1 LFLQLVGVEHLKPRF
16 VDDLRRFA
24 WDHATVKVDFTLDG
38 PIPWIAPDAARSGV
52 VHVVASVDEMSEGT
66 GQITRGLIPA
76 KPFLIVGQQ
85 SMTDPTRQP
94 AGKETA
100 WLYTHIPREIRG
112 DAADEIAMPFDR
124 SGLERFADRMQQR
137 VEELAPGFG
146 ALVRGRHV
154 MGPADL
160 QDRNA
165 NLHGG
170 AINGGTSALYQ
181 QLVFRPT
188 PGLGRPETPI
198 RNLFLA
204 GSSAHPGGG
213 VHGAC
218 GSNAARAAIAHD
230 RVRKVVRKAKRRP

>member
-1 LFLQLVGVEHLKPRF
+1 LKPRF

-24 WDHATVKVDFTLDG
+24 WDHATVKIDFTLNA
-38 PIPWIAPDAARSGV
+38 PIPWTASDAARAGT

-66 GQITRGLIPA
+66 GQITRGLIPE
-76 KPFLIVGQQ
+76 KPFLLVGQQ
-85 SMTDPTRQP
+85 SMTDSTRAP

-100 WLYTHIPREIRG
+100 WAYTHLPREIRG
-112 DAADEIAMPFDR
+112 DAAEEIAVPFDR
-124 SGLERFADRMQQR
+124 SGLERFADRMQAR
-137 VEELAPGFG
+137 IEELAPGFG
-146 ALVRGRHV
+146 ASVRGRHV
-154 MGPADL
+154 MGPGDL
-160 QDRNA
+160 QDRNT
-165 NLHGG
+165 NLYGG

-218 GSNAARAAIAHD
+218 GSNAARAAIVHD
-230 RVRKVVRKAKRRP
+230 RLRKVLHKAKIRP